1 MSKTEANERYDM
13 KESMDSLKRWWQ
25 RMGFRKGLSIIT
37 KYGQCELFDY
47 LQYNPVKGSSYTP
60 LPTDLKHSTEG
71 LINIKNKDY
80 ESFRWCQIRFLN
92 PQGKDP
98 QIIKRDDRHYINE
111 LDYFCIEFPVS
122 IKQYNKI
129 EKRNSIDVK
138 VFGYEEK
145 LFFPISFP
153 MSKEKFTDVLNL
165 LLITGGEE
173 KHYVLIKDFN
183 SLIYNKIKHKA
194 RKSFCMH
201 CFQSQLRHSQQ
212 T

>member
-25 RMGFRKGLSIIT
+25 RMGFRKGLSLIT

-47 LQYNPVKGSSYTP
+47 LQYNLVKGSSYTP
-60 LPTDLKHSTEG
+60 LPTELKHSTEG
-71 LINIKNKDY
+71 LINIKNKDNEY
-80 ESFRWCQIRFLN
+80 FRWCQIRFLN

-98 QIIKRDDRHYINE
+98 QIIKRDDRNYINE

-145 LFFPISFP
+145 LFFPICV
-153 MSKEKFTDVLNL
+153 KRKVHRC
-165 LLITGGEE
+165 I
-173 KHYVLIKDFN
+173 
-183 SLIYNKIKHKA
+183 
-194 RKSFCMH
+194 KSFIDNRRLGKALCPYKR
-201 CFQSQLRHSQQ
+201 L
-212 T
+212 